1 MGASYN
7 VVEII
12 LAVLILYSISFLL
25 VRLKKIKL
33 ITHRRIWNSLLAI
46 VFLISGILGIIIAIQ
61 IDTKTI
67 LPGYS
72 RMLWFHVEA
81 GIIMAVISVFHIVW
95 HINYYKIIFKLIFK
109 KDEKT

>member
-7 VVEII
+7 TIEIVLVI
-12 LAVLILYSISFLL
+12 LALYFISSLL
-25 VRLKKIKL
+25 VRFKKIKL

-46 VFLISGILGIIIAIQ
+46 VFLISAILGIVIAVQ

-72 RMLWFHVEA
+72 RMLWWHVEA
-81 GIIMAVISVFHIVW
+81 GIVMAIISVFHIIW
-95 HINYYKIIFKLIFK
+95 HISYYKIILKLIFK
-109 KDEKT
+109 KNEKA

>member
-7 VVEII
+7 VLEII
-12 LAVLILYSISFLL
+12 LGVLVFYFISSLSVKF
-25 VRLKKIKL
+25 KKIKL

-46 VFLISGILGIIIAIQ
+46 VFLISAILGIVIAIQ

-81 GIIMAVISVFHIVW
+81 GIIMAVISVFHIIW
-95 HINYYKIIFKLIFK
+95 HISYYKIILKLIFK
-109 KDEKT
+109 RNEKA